1 MFGANRVTDLVTG
14 NREQWTWPTIELQ
27 KYLQET
33 EDQRANWLPIGNK
46 CSLMASDIFPKS

>member
-1 MFGANRVTDLVTG
+1 MFEANRVTDLVTG

-33 EDQRANWLPIGNK
+33 ERIREQIGFQLET
-46 CSLMASDIFPKS
+46 SAL